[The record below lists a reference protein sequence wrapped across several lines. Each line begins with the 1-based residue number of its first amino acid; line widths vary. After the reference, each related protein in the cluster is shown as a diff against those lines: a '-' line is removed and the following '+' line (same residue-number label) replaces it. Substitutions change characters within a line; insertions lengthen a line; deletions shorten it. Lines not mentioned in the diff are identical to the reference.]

1 MSRQLEVD
9 RETREAKRVS
19 SLVRA
24 LEFGLAGAVSNQ
36 GMQLLGIAIKYE
48 DLNSLLT
55 IKAKANGRTMVAF
68 VGSDSM
74 MNCILTAEAKALG
87 NTLQW
92 RADRYQKD
100 VT

>member
-1 MSRQLEVD
+1 MSRQLDVA

-36 GMQLLGIAIKYE
+36 GMELRGIAIKYE
-48 DLNSLLT
+48 DTNSLLT
-55 IKAKANGRTMVAF
+55 IKVEANGRMFVAF
-68 VGSDSM
+68 VGADSM

-92 RADRYQKD
+92 RPDRYQ
-100 VT
+100 VGEA

>member
-1 MSRQLEVD
+1 MSRQLDVA

-24 LEFGLAGAVSNQ
+24 LEFGLAGAISNQ
-36 GMQLLGIAIKYE
+36 GMQLRGIAIKYE

-55 IKAKANGRTMVAF
+55 IKAEVNGRVLVAF

-74 MNCILTAEAKALG
+74 ISCILTAEAKALA

-92 RADRYQKD
+92 RPDRYQKSS
-100 VT
+100 T